1 MPGVLAGLL
10 PNRTQVIHLL
20 PGCKEAGAWVYRRL
34 LHLAGAIR
42 NALTKRSSDVSYSR
56 RAAVFL
62 RRLYS
67 VVFAFSFNLQFS
79 LRSIPDTL
87 FCLTLFTLSSSIK
100 SCT

>member
-1 MPGVLAGLL
+1 MSSL
-10 PNRTQVIHLL
+10 RDTSK
-20 PGCKEAGAWVYRRL
+20 CKEAGAWIYRRL

-42 NALTKRSSDVSYSR
+42 NALTKRSSDVSSSR

-67 VVFAFSFNLQFS
+67 VVFAFSFNQQFS
-79 LRSIPDTL
+79 LRSISDTL